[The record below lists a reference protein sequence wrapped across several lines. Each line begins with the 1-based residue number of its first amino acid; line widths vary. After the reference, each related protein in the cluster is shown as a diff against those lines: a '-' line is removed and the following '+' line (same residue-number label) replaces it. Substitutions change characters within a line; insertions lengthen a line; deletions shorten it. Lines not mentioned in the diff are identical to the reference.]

1 MIPHPPGDVL
11 AVGVEAASGEVG
23 GTSPRP
29 HSTIGLT
36 DEQRAMRR
44 LGIGG
49 SDIPAICG
57 LSANRGRLTVYRE
70 KVEGWQQPSTE
81 EMDFGHRFEDMAV
94 RWFQDLTDLEVVHRQ
109 ASVEHPDHPWRR
121 ATVDG
126 FVHGLI
132 PTGETL
138 NGAPI
143 YGDRLAGV
151 LEIKSF
157 NVVDEGDVKADV
169 LAQVLWQLHV
179 TGLPTGWVFG
189 LVGHAPQ
196 IRQVHAADHADN
208 IAWLAEQAE
217 RFWFDH
223 VVAGIPPAP
232 TAADLPML
240 EGIPAVEDTTVELA
254 TEVAEWWAER
264 TELKARMKADEKRTD
279 QLDALIREAIGTAT
293 VGTIA
298 GVPILTA
305 TTTTR
310 AGLDTDAVRAAFPE
324 LAACRSLHTSTTFR
338 TLRNPPKHPRR
349 TR

>member
-1 MIPHPPGDVL
+1 MTAVL
-11 AVGVEAASGEVG
+11 
-23 GTSPRP
+23 
-29 HSTIGLT
+29 GLT
-36 DEQRAMRR
+36 DEQRALRR

-57 LSANRGRLTVYRE
+57 LSPNTGPLTVYRS
-70 KVEGWQQPSTE
+70 KVDGWQQPSTE
-81 EMDFGHRFEDMAV
+81 EMEFGHRFEDMAV
-94 RWFQDLTDLEVVHRQ
+94 RWFRDLTGLLVINRQ
-109 ASVEHPDHPWRR
+109 AMAEHPEHPWRR
-121 ATVDG
+121 ATLDG
-126 FVHGLI
+126 DVAE
-132 PTGETL
+132 PESW
-138 NGAPI
+138 APC
-143 YGDRLAGV
+143 GV

-157 NVVDEGDVKADV
+157 NVVEDGDVKADV

-179 TGLPTGWVFG
+179 RQLPQAWVFG

-196 IRQVHAADHADN
+196 IRQVHAADN
-208 IAWLAEQAE
+208 VENLAWIIEQAE

-223 VVAGIPPAP
+223 VVAGVPPAP

-240 EGIPAVEDTTVELA
+240 EGIPAVEETTVELS

-264 TELKARMKADEKRTD
+264 TELKARMRADEKRTD
-279 QLDALIREAIGTAT
+279 QLDALIRDALGTAT

-310 AGLDTDAVRAAFPE
+310 TGLDTDAVRAAFPE

-338 TLRNPPKHPRR
+338 TLRQPPKPKSRR
-349 TR
+349 TK

>member
-1 MIPHPPGDVL
+1 MTTVL
-11 AVGVEAASGEVG
+11 
-23 GTSPRP
+23 
-29 HSTIGLT
+29 GLT

-57 LSANRGRLTVYRE
+57 LSTTRGPLGVFRS
-70 KVEGWQQPSTE
+70 KVEGWDEVGTE
-81 EMDFGHRFEDMAV
+81 QMEFGHRWEKVANE
-94 RWFQDLTDLEVVHRQ
+94 WFTDRTGLEVIGAQTAVVHPTEPW
-109 ASVEHPDHPWRR
+109 AMATLDGYVATHYGDPDDPEIVECAIVEGVVEH
-121 ATVDG
+121 
-126 FVHGLI
+126 
-132 PTGETL
+132 
-138 NGAPI
+138 
-143 YGDRLAGV
+143 
-151 LEIKSF
+151 KSF
-157 NVVDEGDVKADV
+157 NVVEDGDVKADV
-169 LAQVLWQLHV
+169 LAQALWQLYV
-179 TGLPTGWVFG
+179 TGLPTAWITG
-189 LVGHAPQ
+189 LVGHAFI

-208 IAWLAEQAE
+208 IAWLVEQAE

-240 EGIPAVEDTTVELA
+240 EGIPAVEETTVELA

-264 TELKARMKADEKRTD
+264 TELKARMRADEKRTD
-279 QLDALIREAIGTAT
+279 QLDALIREALGTAT

-310 AGLDTDAVRAAFPE
+310 TGLDTDAVRAAFPE

-338 TLRNPPKHPRR
+338 TLRNPPKPKSRR
-349 TR
+349 TK